1 MKKTVSDALVK
12 EYAKRLRTGV
22 ALGEVFP
29 YPLPECEF
37 TETQKSLIKQ
47 ARDARAKLGQK
58 PKLQPSAL
66 PQPKKPGV
74 ATKPVAPSRSPAP
87 KSSALSKLE
96 KMFYLQHGKC
106 FFCGEKLAL
115 AEANIEHLNPISLG
129 GNRTEDNEV
138 VCHKSLNE
146 TFGNLALKRKFEFVL
161 KSAGSFQCPKK

>member
-1 MKKTVSDALVK
+1 MKKTVNDALVK

-29 YPLPECEF
+29 YPLLECEF
-37 TETQKSLIKQ
+37 TESQKLLIQQ
-47 ARDARAKLGQK
+47 ASDVRAKLGQK
-58 PKLQPSAL
+58 TKPQPTTL
-66 PQPKKPGV
+66 PQPKKSNV
-74 ATKPVAPSRSPAP
+74 ASKPSEPIRSPAP
-87 KSSALSKLE
+87 KSSVLSKLE
-96 KMFYLQHGKC
+96 KLLYLQQNQC

-115 AEANIEHLNPISLG
+115 AEANIEHLHPLSKG
-129 GNRTEDNEV
+129 GTRTEDNEV